1 MNVTQEKLREKSILI
16 KQIDQPSVLINV
28 ATNLNKLILSI
39 SVLLDQCDCFGL
51 IIFYFV
57 YSNVEWLQ
65 N

>member
-39 SVLLDQCDCFGL
+39 SVLLVQCDCLGL

-57 YSNVEWLQ
+57 YSKVGWLQ

>member
-39 SVLLDQCDCFGL
+39 SVLLVQCDCLGL

-57 YSNVEWLQ
+57 YSKVEWLQ